1 MPRVIGVLYQLESSF
16 ISISFPFASLYMLQY
31 CIVFH
36 QQQKLCVSGK
46 TFCSSQSKQVDGPS
60 SNTSILPR
68 QVDLSFNILD
78 ESTIFILTDFS
89 IFLHIQSFLK
99 NALKF
104 PCLIPLIVF
113 KAFDFFGR
121 LQQQLAS
128 VQVSV
133 PDEFVKALLRLIHLH
148 LGFPSCLFFQLS

>member
-1 MPRVIGVLYQLESSF
+1 MLSSMPRVIGVLYQLESSF

-46 TFCSSQSKQVDGPS
+46 TFCSSESKRVNGPS

-78 ESTIFILTDFS
+78 ESTISILMDFS

-99 NALKF
+99 NALKL

-113 KAFDFFGR
+113 KAFGFFGR

-128 VQVSV
+128 VKVSV
-133 PDEFVKALLRLIHLH
+133 PFVFSGFYSPLCGESMLKLH
-148 LGFPSCLFFQLS
+148 